1 MLVFPLILCYFI
13 RVRIFKNK
21 WFHRF
26 ANKEGITDSE
36 LKEVVKQL
44 ENGQF
49 YADLGGGVYKMELA
63 RKGEGK
69 HGGYR
74 SIVIFKSEFRSFFV
88 YGFSKSKRDNLS
100 DKELKWYKNEA
111 KDNLTMTD
119 EQINEWLKDQ
129 TLIEIVQEGKNEIRK

>member
-1 MLVFPLILCYFI
+1 
-13 RVRIFKNK
+13 VRIFKNK

-26 ANKEGITDSE
+26 ANKEGITDNE

-88 YGFSKSKRDNLS
+88 YGFPKSKKDNIS
-100 DKELKWYKNEA
+100 DRELKVFRGKA
-111 KDNLTMTD
+111 KDNLSFTD
-119 EQINEWLKDQ
+119 EQMSQLLKDE
-129 TLIEIVQEGKNEIRK
+129 TFIEILLEEEK

>member
-1 MLVFPLILCYFI
+1 M
-13 RVRIFKNK
+13 RIFKNK
-21 WFHRF
+21 WFDRF

-88 YGFSKSKRDNLS
+88 YGFPKSKRDNIS

-111 KDNLTMTD
+111 KDNLSFTD
-119 EQINEWLKDQ
+119 EQIKKLLNDK
-129 TLIEIVQEGKNEIRK
+129 TFIEIIQEEGK

>member
-1 MLVFPLILCYFI
+1 
-13 RVRIFKNK
+13 VRIFKNK

-26 ANKEGITDSE
+26 ASKEGITDSE

-74 SIVIFKSEFRSFFV
+74 SIVIFKSEFRSFFI
-88 YGFSKSKRDNLS
+88 YGFPKSKRDNIS
-100 DKELKWYKNEA
+100 DKELRVFRGKA
-111 KDNLTMTD
+111 KDNLSFTD
-119 EQINEWLKDQ
+119 EEISQLLKNE
-129 TLIEIVQEGKNEIRK
+129 TFIEII

>member
-1 MLVFPLILCYFI
+1 M
-13 RVRIFKNK
+13 RIFKNK

-36 LKEVVKQL
+36 LKEIVKQL

-63 RKGEGK
+63 RKGKGK

-88 YGFSKSKRDNLS
+88 YGFPKSKRDNIG
-100 DKELKWYKNEA
+100 DRELKGYKEEA
-111 KDNLTMTD
+111 KVNLTMTD
-119 EQINEWLKDQ
+119 EHINEWLKNQ
-129 TLIEIVQEGKNEIRK
+129 TLIEILQEEKNEIQ

>member
-1 MLVFPLILCYFI
+1 M
-13 RVRIFKNK
+13 RIFKNK

-26 ANKEGITDSE
+26 ANKEGITDNE

-88 YGFSKSKRDNLS
+88 YGFPKSKKDNIS
-100 DKELKWYKNEA
+100 DRELKVFRGKA
-111 KDNLTMTD
+111 KDNLSFTD
-119 EQINEWLKDQ
+119 EQMSQLLKDE
-129 TLIEIVQEGKNEIRK
+129 TFIEILLEEEE

>member
-1 MLVFPLILCYFI
+1 
-13 RVRIFKNK
+13 VRIFKTK
-21 WFHRF
+21 WFNRF
-26 ANKEGITDSE
+26 ANKEGITDNE

-88 YGFSKSKRDNLS
+88 YGFPKSKIDNIS
-100 DKELKWYKNEA
+100 DKELKGYKKEA
-111 KDNLTMTD
+111 KNNLSFTD
-119 EQINEWLKDQ
+119 EQISQLLKDEMY
-129 TLIEIVQEGKNEIRK
+129 IEIIQEEKNEIRK

>member
-1 MLVFPLILCYFI
+1 
-13 RVRIFKNK
+13 VRIFKNK

-26 ANKEGITDSE
+26 ANKEGITDNE
-36 LKEVVKQL
+36 LKEIVEQL

-74 SIVIFKSEFRSFFV
+74 SIVIFKSEFRTFFI
-88 YGFSKSKRDNLS
+88 YGFPKSERDNIN
-100 DKELKWYKNEA
+100 DRELRVFKGKA
-111 KDNLTMTD
+111 KDNLSFSD
-119 EQINEWLKDQ
+119 EQISQLLKNGIF
-129 TLIEIVQEGKNEIRK
+129 IEVL

>member
-1 MLVFPLILCYFI
+1 VKVAKYRADRLDSPLFLCYFI

-21 WFHRF
+21 LFHRF

-74 SIVIFKSEFRSFFV
+74 SIVIFKSEFRSFFI
-88 YGFSKSKRDNLS
+88 YGFQKSKKDNIS
-100 DKELKWYKNEA
+100 DKELKVFKGKA
-111 KDNLTMTD
+111 KDNLSFTD
-119 EQINEWLKDQ
+119 EQISQLLKSKMF
-129 TLIEIVQEGKNEIRK
+129 IEIL